1 MSNFVRSNV
10 LEEAFKK
17 RYNRDVEIY
26 VKQEKEGGVRKQV
39 VKIISA
45 KDYILTDF
53 MKEGMTF
60 ESWLEVDGKKYIYK
74 RYVDSEIHCA
84 DLIGEE

>member
-26 VKQEKEGGVRKQV
+26 VKQEKEDGIRRQV
-39 VKIISA
+39 VKIISSNE
-45 KDYILTDF
+45 YILTDF
-53 MKEGMTF
+53 MKDGMTF
-60 ESWLEVDGKKYIYK
+60 ESWLEVGDKKYIYK